1 MYWWRNT
8 TLPTVSRFSD
18 NSRIIPIP
26 FDLSES
32 MSFSV
37 GLDISALDPSFR
49 EHAARG
55 IGRYVAELKGY
66 FDQVTPSKLEVRY
79 FDYRSVR
86 SATGVDA
93 LVNRL
98 PFGRM
103 TIRQQFLY
111 PSQLK
116 KLPFDLIHFPAH
128 MDVPSWTPRRA
139 VVTVLDLIPLVCRDL
154 YLANRPSWRYH
165 LARWLEIR
173 AIKSASLLIAI
184 SECTKRDVHRLLGV
198 PEERIVVTPLGVDP
212 RFAVEPSPGALAEVR
227 ERLGLPDNR
236 PLVLYVGGIDPRK
249 NYQTLLRA
257 FSLVRSEARDQGR
270 VSPLL
275 VLGGRIVQDRE
286 YPRLVALMKELEL
299 DADTRMLG
307 YVADADLP
315 NLYRLATVFL
325 FPSLYEGFGLPP
337 LEAMAAG
344 LPVVSSG
351 TSAMPEVLG
360 DAARVVDPTDAVA
373 MAKAVSEVLSHPE
386 LAAELRHR
394 GQRRAA
400 LFSWSRT
407 GELTLQAY
415 EKARVLHAA

>member
-1 MYWWRNT
+1 M
-8 TLPTVSRFSD
+8 P
-18 NSRIIPIP
+18 
-26 FDLSES
+26 
-32 MSFSV
+32 FSV

-66 FDQVTPSKLEVRY
+66 FDRATPSSLDVRY
-79 FDYRSVR
+79 FDYRSLR
-86 SATGVDA
+86 SGAVDT
-93 LVNRL
+93 LIGRL
-98 PFGRM
+98 PFGRV
-103 TIRQQFLY
+103 TLRQQLLY
-111 PSQLK
+111 PTQLQ

-139 VVTVLDLIPLVCRDL
+139 IVTVLDLIPLVCRDL

-184 SECTKRDVHRLLGV
+184 SECTKRDVHRLLGI

-212 RFAVEPSPGALAEVR
+212 KFTVEPSPAELSELR
-227 ERLGLPDNR
+227 ERLALPRDR
-236 PLVLYVGGIDPRK
+236 PIVLYVGGIDPRK
-249 NYQTLLRA
+249 NYATLLRA
-257 FSLVRSEARDQGR
+257 FALLRLEARENGR
-270 VSPLL
+270 VLPLL
-275 VLGGRIVQDRE
+275 VLGGRITQDRE
-286 YPRLVALMKELEL
+286 YPRLTALMKELDLEG
-299 DADTRMLG
+299 DTRLLG
-307 YVADADLP
+307 YVADTDLP
-315 NLYRLATVFL
+315 KLYRLAAVFL

-360 DAARVVDPTDAVA
+360 DAAQVVDPTDASA
-373 MAKAVSEVLSHPE
+373 MARAVSDVLSHPE
-386 LAAELRHR
+386 LAADLRHR

-415 EKARVLHAA
+415 EKARVLYAT